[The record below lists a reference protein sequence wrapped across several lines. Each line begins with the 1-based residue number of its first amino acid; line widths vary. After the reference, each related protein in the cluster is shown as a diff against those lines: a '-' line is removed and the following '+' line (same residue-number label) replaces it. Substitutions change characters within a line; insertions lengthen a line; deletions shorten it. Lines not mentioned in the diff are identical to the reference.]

1 MGGSRHQGEV
11 PSVVCREPL
20 VDQVDVEAAGRL
32 RPRLLR
38 HNASRA
44 KAGFRCLVVDWRR
57 EAKRGV
63 RRGQIS
69 AANERSDSVEG
80 RCGHLNGGKGGDRKG
95 RAGPYPGNPCSEGHK
110 VPNFAHSSLD
120 SHKVYERPSPVRRTS
135 DRPRTWTRTATSEQD
150 DEKYGFMWRGARSAA
165 HQHQN
170 NVVVGRRT
178 DGHVAAAG
186 SVDPCINYPS
196 HVREGSLRLF
206 EFL

>member
-1 MGGSRHQGEV
+1 MAKVTINEQAAADTCHTLRRTAKRIDMGGSRHQGEV

-69 AANERSDSVEG
+69 AANERSDSAEG
-80 RCGHLNGGKGGDRKG
+80 SCGHLNGGKEEIERGGRVLIPEIRVQRD
-95 RAGPYPGNPCSEGHK
+95 
-110 VPNFAHSSLD
+110 
-120 SHKVYERPSPVRRTS
+120 
-135 DRPRTWTRTATSEQD
+135 TR
-150 DEKYGFMWRGARSAA
+150 
-165 HQHQN
+165 
-170 NVVVGRRT
+170 
-178 DGHVAAAG
+178 
-186 SVDPCINYPS
+186 
-196 HVREGSLRLF
+196 
-206 EFL
+206 